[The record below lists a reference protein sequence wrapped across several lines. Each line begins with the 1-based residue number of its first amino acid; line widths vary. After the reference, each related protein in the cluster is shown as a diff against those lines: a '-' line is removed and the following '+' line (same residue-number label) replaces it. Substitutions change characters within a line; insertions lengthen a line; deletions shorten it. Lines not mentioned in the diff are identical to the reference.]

1 MFGDRITT
9 LSSRSYRE
17 LAGEPAF
24 FRNYRSAGCKSFLLA
39 GRLQLPEG
47 SLVSDSQARFGSTLF
62 SERLRQSRSQSNI
75 ASQSPLSDSTSGFR
89 LRFRLLRLPRS
100 TPGFFRLPVSRAAF
114 HLRPTCVGPQLPAA
128 SVNLRPACACHRSR
142 CCFQLPCGLRRPSV
156 SSCCDRPSTGFHRLS
171 ISLSCFRQPPARA
184 G

>member
-62 SERLRQSRSQSNI
+62 SESKLFQ
-75 ASQSPLSDSTSGFR
+75 ALFTPLSGYFSAF
-89 LRFRLLRLPRS
+89 PRG
-100 TPGFFRLPVSRAAF
+100 TV
-114 HLRPTCVGPQLPAA
+114 
-128 SVNLRPACACHRSR
+128 
-142 CCFQLPCGLRRPSV
+142 
-156 SSCCDRPSTGFHRLS
+156 
-171 ISLSCFRQPPARA
+171 SLSVL
-184 G
+184 GSV